1 MNNTKNE
8 PLVHSMQTA
17 SVQQSVE
24 EAYLNSLLNSYSI
37 NEEHDVSV
45 LSEPIHTKPEIIPE
59 AVQQPAVPNNV
70 KNSEDQSNL
79 KESSSSVSVTDVTEK
94 SVQETWP
101 QVPFACQL
109 ITVAGLK
116 LALPLSSY
124 TQIFPWP
131 CELMPAKNNET
142 PIAGHM
148 QHGVCSFDIVDL
160 TGLIL
165 NRPVAET
172 IQNNQYSYSH
182 VLLLQDGST
191 CLPCDDL
198 LEMITLNPDKVC
210 WRSSDSPRTW
220 LAGTVKDEGFALLDS
235 EKIMQLLG
243 KY

>member
-8 PLVHSMQTA
+8 PLAHSVQTA

-24 EAYLNSLLNSYSI
+24 EAYLNSLLNSFSI
-37 NEEHDVSV
+37 NEEHDVPA
-45 LSEPIHTKPEIIPE
+45 LSESIHAKSVIISEP
-59 AVQQPAVPNNV
+59 VPLPAAPNNAT
-70 KNSEDQSNL
+70 NNDDRENL
-79 KESSSSVSVTDVTEK
+79 KESSSSVSVTNVTEK
-94 SVQETWP
+94 SLQETWP

-116 LALPLSSY
+116 LALPVSSY

-131 CELMPAKNNET
+131 GELVPAKNNET
-142 PIAGHM
+142 PVAGHM

-165 NRPVAET
+165 NRSTTEAT
-172 IQNNQYSYSH
+172 KNNQYSYSH
-182 VLLLQDGST
+182 VMLLQDGST
-191 CLPCDDL
+191 CLPCGDL
-198 LEMITLNPDKVC
+198 LEMITVDPDKVC